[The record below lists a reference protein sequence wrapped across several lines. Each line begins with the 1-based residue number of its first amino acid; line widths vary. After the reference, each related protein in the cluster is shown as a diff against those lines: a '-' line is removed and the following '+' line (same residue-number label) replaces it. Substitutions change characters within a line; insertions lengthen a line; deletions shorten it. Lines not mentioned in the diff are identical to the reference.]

1 MLRAPASP
9 ARNPKNQDGEGER
22 RMNPFDRTILDAA
35 AQVSGAWPGFDL
47 FVVFLTSND
56 LFKGFLVM
64 GAIWWLW
71 FRDTLRPASTA
82 PDPAVREQV
91 MATLLAGL
99 VALVLAR
106 GLAETLPF
114 RMRPLAL
121 PEYANE
127 FTLSRERLVGLE
139 EWSSFPSDHATLFS
153 ALAAGAWFACR
164 RLGTIL
170 LVYTFIVI
178 LAPRVYLGMHYPTD
192 VLAGALI
199 GVGIAW
205 AAHLLPIRHLVSRPF
220 LLWQVRSPGTFYASA
235 FLLTSQIA
243 VLFDPVRRAA
253 RFAAEL
259 TSSSL

>member
-1 MLRAPASP
+1 
-9 ARNPKNQDGEGER
+9 
-22 RMNPFDRTILDAA
+22 MNGFDRTILDAA
-35 AQVSGAWPGFDL
+35 AGLSGQWPQLDL
-47 FVVFLTSND
+47 VIVFLTSSD

-71 FRDTLRPASTA
+71 FRDALKPASIP

-99 VALVLAR
+99 IALLIARTLANS
-106 GLAETLPF
+106 LPF
-114 RMRPLAL
+114 RVRPIAL
-121 PEYANE
+121 PEYADA
-127 FTLSRERLVGLE
+127 FGISRERLGRID
-139 EWSSFPSDHATLFS
+139 EWSSFPSDHATLFA

-164 RLGTIL
+164 RLGAIL
-170 LVYTFIVI
+170 FVYTAVVI
-178 LAPRVYLGMHYPTD
+178 LAPRIYLGMHYPTD

-199 GVGIAW
+199 GIAIAW
-205 AAHLLPIRHLVSRPF
+205 AAHLLPVRELISRPF
-220 LLWQVRSPGTFYASA
+220 VVWQARSPGTFYASA

-259 TSSSL
+259 TASTL